1 MTKETE
7 KEVDGEIPMGN
18 DDKDRMGAGTGTG
31 RNKVEMSIFGFKFQD
46 LSTEVKYMISFAF
59 IALIFLGIS
68 YGLKVIKSFDRQV
81 KSKAK
86 KDKKN
91 K

>member
-31 RNKVEMSIFGFKFQD
+31 RNKVEMSIFGFKCFH
-46 LSTEVKYMISFAF
+46 L
-59 IALIFLGIS
+59 
-68 YGLKVIKSFDRQV
+68 RQ
-81 KSKAK
+81 
-86 KDKKN
+86 
-91 K
+91 